1 MRTIRRSQT
10 DTSEFDTG
18 GQRSNASS
26 DEDGQLH
33 KESCRA
39 QVSEVSLWLGDLALA
54 IGCFAVITA
63 AGQLPLTA
71 PRLLQAI
78 SSARIATAVKRSAAQ
93 RETKQIQSGGKT
105 PAGETSLSKLHLP
118 AVTTLN

>member
-1 MRTIRRSQT
+1 MRSIRRSQT

-18 GQRSNASS
+18 AQRSNASS
-26 DEDGQLH
+26 DDDSQLH

-39 QVSEVSLWLGDLALA
+39 QGSEVSLWLGDLAIA

-71 PRLLQAI
+71 PRLFQAI
-78 SSARIATAVKRSAAQ
+78 SSARIATAAKRSATQ
-93 RETKQIQSGGKT
+93 RETKGDNGDRKLR
-105 PAGETSLSKLHLP
+105 GEEAINSKVHLP
-118 AVTTLN
+118 TVVTLN